1 MAPMV
6 VDPARVQAFDHAQA
20 FHDWLAAH
28 HDREPEVWIRIFKVG
43 SGTASVS
50 WKDAIPEALIWG
62 WIDGVRKS
70 LDEVS
75 FLQRF
80 TPRGPKSSWSEINV
94 AHVER
99 LIAEG
104 RMQPSGLKHV
114 EAAKAD
120 GRWEKTYRVSTSEV
134 PDDLMAAIAA
144 EPQARALF
152 EVLTSQ
158 NRFSLIHRTNAL
170 KTPAGRAKKIADL
183 VAMLKRGET
192 PYPQKKASPPA

>member
-6 VDPARVQAFDHAQA
+6 VDPNRVRTFVHAEA
-20 FHDWLAAH
+20 FHDWLEQN
-28 HDREPEVWIRIFKVG
+28 HDRSPEVWIRVFKVG
-43 SGTASVS
+43 SGTPSVS
-50 WKDAIPEALIWG
+50 WKEAIPVALAWG

-70 LDEVS
+70 LDEAS

-114 EAAKAD
+114 EAARAD
-120 GRWEKTYRVSTSEV
+120 GRWEKTYRVSGAEV
-134 PDDLMAAIAA
+134 PADLQAAIDA
-144 EPQARALF
+144 EPRAAALF
-152 EVLTSQ
+152 AVLTSQ
-158 NRFSLIHRTNAL
+158 NRFALIHRTNAL
-170 KTPAGRAKKIADL
+170 KTEAGRKKKIADL
-183 VAMLKRGET
+183 VAMLARGET
-192 PYPQKKASPPA
+192 PYPQKSKS

>member
-6 VDPARVQAFDHAQA
+6 VDPARVKAFVDAKA
-20 FHDWLAAH
+20 FHDWLAQNH
-28 HDREPEVWIRIFKVG
+28 GGEPGVWIRIFKVA
-43 SGTASVS
+43 SGTPSVT

-70 LDEVS
+70 LDDVS

-104 RMQPSGLKHV
+104 RMQAAGLKHV
-114 EAAKAD
+114 EAAQAD
-120 GRWEKTYRVSTSEV
+120 GRWEKTYRVSTAVV
-134 PDDLMAAIAA
+134 PDDLMAAIVA
-144 EPQARALF
+144 EPEASALLDI
-152 EVLTSQ
+152 LTSQ
-158 NRFSLIHRTNAL
+158 NRFALIHRTNAL
-170 KTPAGRAKKIADL
+170 KTEAGRRKKIADL

-192 PYPQKKASPPA
+192 PYPQKKA